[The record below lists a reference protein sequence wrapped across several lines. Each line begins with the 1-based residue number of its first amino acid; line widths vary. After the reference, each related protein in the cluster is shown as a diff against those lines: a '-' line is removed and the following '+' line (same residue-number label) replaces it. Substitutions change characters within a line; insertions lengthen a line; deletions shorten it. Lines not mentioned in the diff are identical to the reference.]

1 MPDVLSKSQLE
12 IFGMNELVNS
22 TCKACKVAFNMVRV
36 KVQESDGGCCE
47 DGSYVM
53 SKIRL
58 NFVSP
63 EARSD

>member
-1 MPDVLSKSQLE
+1 
-12 IFGMNELVNS
+12 
-22 TCKACKVAFNMVRV
+22 MVRV

-63 EARSD
+63 EARSGRISSIKSTNVVEE